1 MADNKRNSVAG
12 KVATPNLKA
21 GTSSG
26 KDVIGADSDLYK
38 AVGSRIKVTC
48 APGKNVLEGTLFTAC
63 NLTHAIAIN
72 TAPAP
77 PNPSA
82 SIFSQPGD
90 YHIIP
95 FAHIES
101 FEIIGTGERASE
113 SAPGFDGALPS
124 ISKVDLA
131 ALQAREDQTI
141 REMKKKDMQKGK
153 GVSPEA
159 QELFDA
165 ISRTLPTR
173 WADTQIVVSDSVLIQ
188 APYTLDNIKAP
199 SDKQQA
205 ENHVRK
211 VVERFYQR
219 KKGAASGGA
228 ARAPVAVPNAPRKG
242 AAKELNEIRNAW
254 KRAPVTVSSLCSQL
268 KLTGASLSQIQS
280 LLLSDT
286 DVLQEKPALIETLD
300 TTLTS
305 CLVLSTWLEKYMLK
319 ITKGVLDT
327 SRLDWKAK
335 FKTLWNDDE
344 VKELQEQLHQ
354 QHAAISTLVG
364 LLQMDSLT
372 EMKKLIQKHGK
383 MLQRIANDTQRM
395 REAHSIEAAESILG
409 TDDSSSIFSKLP
421 IRDDISDHHSG
432 SLFESE
438 VLKSNVY
445 SKALNNTMKQT
456 ADIEPDDAN
465 TVADDGMT
473 MYNDDSDCTIDS
485 PITEEDSASAL
496 MAGTPTF
503 APFSASFTSA
513 INYLRVGTIGALS
526 LENYTAQSP
535 KELSLKCYNDIVALR
550 KLDEWRYLEDSAWST
565 A

>member
-1 MADNKRNSVAG
+1 MDPLSI
-12 KVATPNLKA
+12 T
-21 GTSSG
+21 T
-26 KDVIGADSDLYK
+26 
-38 AVGSRIKVTC
+38 AVLRITTTC
-48 APGKNVLEGTLFTAC
+48 
-63 NLTHAIAIN
+63 
-72 TAPAP
+72 
-77 PNPSA
+77 
-82 SIFSQPGD
+82 
-90 YHIIP
+90 
-95 FAHIES
+95 
-101 FEIIGTGERASE
+101 
-113 SAPGFDGALPS
+113 
-124 ISKVDLA
+124 
-131 ALQAREDQTI
+131 
-141 REMKKKDMQKGK
+141 
-153 GVSPEA
+153 
-159 QELFDA
+159 
-165 ISRTLPTR
+165 
-173 WADTQIVVSDSVLIQ
+173 IV
-188 APYTLDNIKAP
+188 
-199 SDKQQA
+199 
-205 ENHVRK
+205 
-211 VVERFYQR
+211 
-219 KKGAASGGA
+219 
-228 ARAPVAVPNAPRKG
+228 

-550 KLDEWRYLEDSAWST
+550 KLDEWRYLGKIYENDIQRTGIVDRRRLCVEYRLNVPLQIKASRNSGSDTYRERGLHYLKGDALEIKASARNLHDCNNSDNDSPLIIV
-565 A
+565 

>member
-1 MADNKRNSVAG
+1 MDPLSI
-12 KVATPNLKA
+12 T
-21 GTSSG
+21 T
-26 KDVIGADSDLYK
+26 
-38 AVGSRIKVTC
+38 AVLRITTTC
-48 APGKNVLEGTLFTAC
+48 
-63 NLTHAIAIN
+63 
-72 TAPAP
+72 
-77 PNPSA
+77 
-82 SIFSQPGD
+82 
-90 YHIIP
+90 
-95 FAHIES
+95 
-101 FEIIGTGERASE
+101 
-113 SAPGFDGALPS
+113 
-124 ISKVDLA
+124 
-131 ALQAREDQTI
+131 
-141 REMKKKDMQKGK
+141 
-153 GVSPEA
+153 
-159 QELFDA
+159 
-165 ISRTLPTR
+165 
-173 WADTQIVVSDSVLIQ
+173 VV
-188 APYTLDNIKAP
+188 
-199 SDKQQA
+199 
-205 ENHVRK
+205 
-211 VVERFYQR
+211 
-219 KKGAASGGA
+219 
-228 ARAPVAVPNAPRKG
+228 

-254 KRAPVTVSSLCSQL
+254 KRAPVT
-268 KLTGASLSQIQS
+268 IQS

-286 DVLQEKPALIETLD
+286 DILQEKPALIETLE

-305 CLVLSTWLEKYMLK
+305 CLVLSKWLEKYMLK

-327 SRLDWKAK
+327 TKLNWKAK

-344 VKELQEQLHQ
+344 VKELQRQLHQ
-354 QHAAISTLVG
+354 QHTAIGALIG

-372 EMKKLIQKHGK
+372 EMKKLIRKHGK

-409 TDDSSSIFSKLP
+409 TDDSSSIFSKLL

-438 VLKSNVY
+438 
-445 SKALNNTMKQT
+445 